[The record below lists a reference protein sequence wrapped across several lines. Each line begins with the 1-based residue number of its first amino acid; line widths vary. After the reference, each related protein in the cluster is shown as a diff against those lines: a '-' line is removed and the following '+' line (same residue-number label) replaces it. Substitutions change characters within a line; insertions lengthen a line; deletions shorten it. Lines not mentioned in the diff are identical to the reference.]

1 MAMTTIRTTTER
13 FLQTKH
19 CVSSIDKC
27 DLETDTIC
35 VGQLAKLRSPRP
47 YLSGVDRIFLHTL
60 GISISSKFVQKGHH
74 RQESATHQ
82 LLRRRRSSWIALS
95 NGACTV
101 QVLQSKFWRRENCWS
116 IQIIHDRSTDEA
128 SSTSF
133 VKKYTPT
140 QGFFFIDAI
149 SPQCMCACGA
159 LVTAPRFSPN
169 LGLAYRLLE
178 EGFDYCLL
186 SSQSVERKKK
196 KDSVCR
202 SILFRECPCM
212 FFLFELL
219 LWVLLAF
226 LVLFFKC
233 LLQIIIT

>member
-1 MAMTTIRTTTER
+1 MAMTTIRTTTEWFCKQSTAFHR
-13 FLQTKH
+13 STT
-19 CVSSIDKC
+19 C

-35 VGQLAKLRSPRP
+35 VGQLAKLPSPLP

-74 RQESATHQ
+74 RQESAIHQ

-116 IQIIHDRSTDEA
+116 IQIMILDIATDEA

-140 QGFFFIDAI
+140 KG
-149 SPQCMCACGA
+149 
-159 LVTAPRFSPN
+159 TAKRVAYPGQSTPVYDQDM
-169 LGLAYRLLE
+169 GHTTVIPCSGYLA
-178 EGFDYCLL
+178 
-186 SSQSVERKKK
+186 
-196 KDSVCR
+196 
-202 SILFRECPCM
+202 
-212 FFLFELL
+212 
-219 LWVLLAF
+219 
-226 LVLFFKC
+226 
-233 LLQIIIT
+233 